1 VRPHVAIAGIVNVTE
16 DSFSDGGRWLDPS
29 RAVEHALALV
39 EAGADV
45 IELGAASSRP
55 DATPVPPDEERRRL
69 DPVLD
74 ALLGRVRVG
83 VDSFATETQR
93 HVLARGV
100 SWLNDIQGFPDP
112 ALHPA
117 LAASNA
123 TLVVMHSIQ
132 RRGIATRAHHDASR
146 IVGDVVAFFR
156 ERVAALTAA
165 GVARERI
172 VLDPGMGFFV
182 GRDPGPSLALLRA
195 IPRLRQSFGLPV
207 LVSVSRKSF
216 LGQITGRRVPG
227 RGPATL
233 AAELYA
239 ARQGVDW
246 VRTHDVAALRDA
258 LAIWSALEEE
268 TE

>member
-1 VRPHVAIAGIVNVTE
+1 MRPVAIAGIVNLTR
-16 DSFSDGGRWLDPS
+16 DSFSDGGRYLDPA

-55 DATPVPPDEERRRL
+55 GAAPVPPDEERRRL

-83 VDSFATETQR
+83 VDSFAPETQR
-93 HVLARGV
+93 HCLARGV

-117 LAASNA
+117 LAASTA

-132 RRGIATRAHHDASR
+132 RRGIATRAFQDPAR
-146 IVGDVVAFFR
+146 IVDAVLAFFR
-156 ERVAALTAA
+156 ERVAALVAA
-165 GVARERI
+165 GVRRERL

-182 GRDPGPSLALLRA
+182 GRDPEPSLALLRA
-195 IPRLRQSFGLPV
+195 IPRLRDAFGLPV

-216 LGQITGRRVPG
+216 LGQLTGRSTAE
-227 RGPATL
+227 RGAATL

-239 ARQGVDW
+239 TRRGVDW
-246 VRTHDVAALRDA
+246 VRTHDVAALKDA
-258 LAIWSALEEE
+258 LRIWGALEQEV
-268 TE
+268 